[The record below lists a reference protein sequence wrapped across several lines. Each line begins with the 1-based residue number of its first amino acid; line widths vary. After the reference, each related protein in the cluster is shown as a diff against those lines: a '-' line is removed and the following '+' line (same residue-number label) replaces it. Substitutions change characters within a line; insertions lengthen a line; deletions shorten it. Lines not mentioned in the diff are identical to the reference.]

1 VVESNKA
8 FKGVAMLGSAFIAG
22 YVRTPFTSA
31 KKGALAGVRPD
42 ALGAHAI
49 RALLER
55 TGVPS
60 EDIEDVLWG
69 CAFPEAEQGLN
80 IGRVVGLLAG
90 LPQSSAGA
98 TVNRWCG
105 SSIQAVQVA
114 GGTILMGA
122 GEAFVAGG
130 TESMSRV
137 PMMGF
142 NIMPPP
148 SWSEEEVLDFINVGL
163 TAERV
168 AEQYGL
174 SRKDQEAFAH
184 KSQAKAMKAQ
194 KEGKL
199 ADEIASF
206 RVENTLV
213 SVENTLVSNDGCV
226 RETSMEKLAD
236 LKPAFKA
243 GGTVTAGTSSPM
255 TDGATAV
262 LVCSESY
269 LERRG
274 LTPLA
279 RIRSFAVSGCSPGVM
294 GLGPIESS
302 RKALAR
308 AKLTMDDI
316 DIVEMNEAFAA
327 QAEACRRDLGIPEE
341 KLNIDGGAI
350 ALGHPLGATGGR
362 LVGKASQLLK
372 REKAKYALATQ
383 CIGGGMG
390 IAMVLEA
397 A

>member
-1 VVESNKA
+1 MS
-8 FKGVAMLGSAFIAG
+8 GSAYIAG
-22 YVRTPFTSA
+22 YVRTPFTFA

-42 ALGAHAI
+42 ELGAHAI
-49 RALLER
+49 RSLLER
-55 TGVPS
+55 TGVPG
-60 EDIEDVLWG
+60 EDVEDVVWG

-105 SSIQAVQVA
+105 SSIQAIQVA
-114 GGTILMGA
+114 GGMIAMGA
-122 GEAFVAGG
+122 GDAFVAGG

-148 SWSEEEVLDFINVGL
+148 SWSPEEVLDFVNVGL

-174 SRKDQEAFAH
+174 SRKDQEQFAYR
-184 KSQAKAMKAQ
+184 SQAKALKAQ
-194 KEGKL
+194 QAGRL
-199 ADEIASF
+199 ADEIAA
-206 RVENTLV
+206 VKAGNAMV
-213 SVENTLVSNDGCV
+213 AADGCV
-226 RETSMEKLAD
+226 RETSPEKLAE
-236 LKPAFKA
+236 LKPAFRA
-243 GGTVTAGTSSPM
+243 DGTVTAGTSSPM

-262 LVCSESY
+262 LVCGEAY
-269 LERRG
+269 LQERG
-274 LTPLA
+274 LAPLA

-316 DIVEMNEAFAA
+316 DIVEMNEAFAS
-327 QAEACRRDLGIPEE
+327 QAEACRRVLKIPEE

-362 LVGKASQLLK
+362 LVGKASQLLN
-372 REKAKYALATQ
+372 REKGRYALATQ

-397 A
+397 V